1 MSDKIQCRYL
11 TSEKLSPDNIRFI
24 RFKCDDMSVTK
35 MSEKKYS
42 KCKELEKDHPCF
54 GYITVGYLRNPHLYI
69 TTPIMKCLFGV
80 QKRGDINFQMN
91 LQFTNLEEDP
101 YMKQF
106 FDFIQNTE
114 FMCMKYLG
122 LTEEDS
128 DRFVSQIKYDKEE
141 KYEPNLA
148 VKLPFHYNKFMTD
161 LYSDFSSAVNIFNI
175 KKFQRMECDIFADKV
190 WRMNDKFYMKWK
202 CKIIHIF

>member
-1 MSDKIQCRYL
+1 MSIQCKYITSDKL
-11 TSEKLSPDNIRFI
+11 TPNRVSFVNYQ
-24 RFKCDDMSVTK
+24 CDDMSITK
-35 MSEKKYS
+35 SSDKTYSENN
-42 KCKELEKDHPCF
+42 ELHKDHPCF
-54 GYITVGYLRNPHLYI
+54 GYIQIYYLKNPLIYV
-69 TTPIMKCLFGV
+69 TTPPMKCLFGV
-80 QKRGDINFQMN
+80 TRSGSNNFQMS
-91 LQFTNLEEDP
+91 LQFTDLEEDP
-101 YMKQF
+101 VMKQF

-114 FMCMKYLG
+114 FMCMKHLG

-128 DRFVSQIKYDKEE
+128 DRFISQIKYDKDEI
-141 KYEPNLA
+141 YEPNLS
-148 VKLPFHYNKFMTD
+148 VKLPFHYNKFVTD